1 MKIKWGKIRRFLFGL
16 PLINIENTWKNVPN
30 VETPTRKKLRP
41 PVIAF
46 ITGLNT
52 AIEVALSELLIGQL
66 EGLNDNCRG
75 FAYEGAGMGL
85 AIIDYSSHKGLVN
98 KFLQG
103 EGANYPELI
112 HVGVGC
118 ATAALKK
125 DLPAKL
131 IATEPMQRWWIP
143 DGYGFF
149 TGIYKWEDTVEQLI
163 VPPQIK
169 GYTLRAFDRGLG
181 RRMWFAFSGEVEAVA
196 KAIAQF
202 PVSRQADLWSGI
214 GLASTFAG
222 GVEQTTLVRLKELS
236 GDFSSYVALGSTMAA
251 KCRYAADNIIDYT
264 NFACSILCGITAVE
278 AAEIV
283 TEALEQL
290 DVDPDESVDLEK
302 PAFETMREN
311 IRSYFVKVSTIAVV

>member
-30 VETPTRKKLRP
+30 VETSTRKKLRP

-85 AIIDYSSHKGLVN
+85 AIIDYSRDKGMVK
-98 KFLQG
+98 KFLRG

-112 HVGVGC
+112 HVGLGC

-125 DLPAKL
+125 DLWGKL
-131 IATEPMQRWWIP
+131 AEIEPMQRWWIP

-149 TGIYKWEDTVEQLI
+149 TGIYKWEDTVEELI
-163 VPPQIK
+163 VPRQIE
-169 GYTLRAFDRGLG
+169 GYALRAFDRGLG
-181 RRMWFAFSGEVEAVA
+181 RRMWFAFSGEVEEVA
-196 KAIAQF
+196 QAIAKF
-202 PVSRQADLWSGI
+202 PQSRQADLWSGI

-222 GVEQTTLVRLKELS
+222 GVDERVLIRLKELS
-236 GDFSSYVALGSTMAA
+236 KSFSSYVALGSTMAA
-251 KCRYAADNIIDYT
+251 KCRYTAGNIVEYT
-264 NFACSILCGITAVE
+264 DFACSILCEMTASE
-278 AAEIV
+278 AAEV
-283 TEALEQL
+283 VVKALEKL
-290 DVDPDESVDLEK
+290 EVDPNEPLDAEQ

-311 IRSYFVKVSTIAVV
+311 IRSCFVKVPANSIA